1 MQTIETYPAHGGQLR
16 QIAEIFGIP
25 QSQLIDFSANI
36 NPDGP
41 PPAVVSALWASL
53 DDPRTFTEYPDIDQ
67 TELKESIASYAGIP
81 TQNIAVANGFVPL
94 LEAAL
99 RALPIRRCLL
109 PVPAFAEYRKTLE
122 RANVEIVPYVL
133 RTESRFSYDPDA
145 MVAGQHNAVLMA
157 NPQNPSGICHYADV
171 IRDLIAKA
179 SKRNMYVLLDEAFI
193 DYVPEHSLTTA
204 ASEFANLVVFRSVTK
219 FHGMPGL
226 RVAYAVGNPAL
237 SASVSANLSPWPIT
251 TLASRA
257 VSAALNDRSH
267 ATRART
273 ENLTRRIALH
283 RDLNLLEL
291 PSYPSAA
298 NFVLFR
304 LPSQA
309 DPDAFWR
316 SMIVEHHMVLR
327 ACANFEALPQGH
339 FRAAVRT
346 QQENGQLAAAIAET
360 LSQIECS
367 RPQHIRRRDR

>member
-1 MQTIETYPAHGGQLR
+1 M
-16 QIAEIFGIP
+16 
-25 QSQLIDFSANI
+25 
-36 NPDGP
+36 
-41 PPAVVSALWASL
+41 
-53 DDPRTFTEYPDIDQ
+53 
-67 TELKESIASYAGIP
+67 
-81 TQNIAVANGFVPL
+81 
-94 LEAAL
+94 

-157 NPQNPSGICHYADV
+157 NPQNPSGICHDADV

-179 SKRNMYVLLDEAFI
+179 SKRNMYILLDEAFI
-193 DYVPEHSLTTA
+193 DYVPEHSLTAA
-204 ASEFANLVVFRSVTK
+204 ASEFANLIVFRSVTK

-267 ATRART
+267 AVRART

-291 PSYPSAA
+291 PSCPSAA

-304 LPSQA
+304 LPSRA

-346 QQENGQLAAAIAET
+346 QQENGQLAAAIAKS
-360 LSQIECS
+360 LSHDKYS
-367 RPQHIRRRDR
+367 RLRHVRRRDR

>member
-1 MQTIETYPAHGGQLR
+1 
-16 QIAEIFGIP
+16 
-25 QSQLIDFSANI
+25 
-36 NPDGP
+36 
-41 PPAVVSALWASL
+41 
-53 DDPRTFTEYPDIDQ
+53 
-67 TELKESIASYAGIP
+67 
-81 TQNIAVANGFVPL
+81 
-94 LEAAL
+94 
-99 RALPIRRCLL
+99 
-109 PVPAFAEYRKTLE
+109 
-122 RANVEIVPYVL
+122 
-133 RTESRFSYDPDA
+133 
-145 MVAGQHNAVLMA
+145 
-157 NPQNPSGICHYADV
+157 
-171 IRDLIAKA
+171 
-179 SKRNMYVLLDEAFI
+179 MYILLDEAFI

-204 ASEFANLVVFRSVTK
+204 ASEFANLIVFRSVTK

-267 ATRART
+267 AVRART

-291 PSYPSAA
+291 PSCPSAA

-304 LPSQA
+304 LPSRA

-346 QQENGQLAAAIAET
+346 QQENGQLAAAIAKS
-360 LSQIECS
+360 LSHDRILTSSACS
-367 RPQHIRRRDR
+367 SARPLIRPSHQPVDPYLLGRALPNPTWVGPAKEASVCYP